1 MDTRLSDL
9 ISQLE
14 GAQMIKKTTKKSA
27 QKPAPPTT
35 RKRYGEEFK
44 VQALERARRDGVAQA
59 AQDLGLQ
66 AQQLYTWRAR
76 AEERDSLS
84 EEQRTAQADLAK
96 LKREVVRLS
105 EENDFL
111 KKVAAHFAKGSK

>member
-1 MDTRLSDL
+1 
-9 ISQLE
+9 
-14 GAQMIKKTTKKSA
+14 MIKKTTKKTA
-27 QKPAPPTT
+27 AKPAPAT

-44 VQALERARRDGVAQA
+44 AQALERARRDGVSQA

-66 AQQLYTWRAR
+66 AHQLYTWRAR
-76 AEERDSLS
+76 AQEKDSLS
-84 EEQRTAQADLAK
+84 EEQRMALADLAK
-96 LKREVVRLS
+96 LKREVARLS